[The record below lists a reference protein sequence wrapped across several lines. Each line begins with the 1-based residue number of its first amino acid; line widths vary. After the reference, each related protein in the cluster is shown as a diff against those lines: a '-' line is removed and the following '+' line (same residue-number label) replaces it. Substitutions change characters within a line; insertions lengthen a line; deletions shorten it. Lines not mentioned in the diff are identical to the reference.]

1 MLTPEQFVALA
12 MLVCTA
18 GATATLVLSRRATLA
33 GWIAFGTVAA
43 AGVLAWLG
51 AGRVLLTGAGHA
63 ETFFTVASMGFSL
76 RLHVDGLSAVFLI
89 LIATVSIPAALYSID
104 YMRHHLEHGVG
115 RYYPN
120 LLLFIAAMYGLVST
134 TDVMYFFFIF
144 WQMMTLTGYALI
156 RYEPRKPENVRAA
169 NRYLW
174 MMQLACVV
182 TMIGAGLLARG
193 AVQLPSGELLLR
205 YDIDA
210 VSHHLPLILETQPGL
225 AAFAFALFL
234 VGFGIKVGM
243 WPFGRIW
250 LPDAHPAAPSPVSA
264 LLSGVMIKT
273 GVYGLL
279 RCFLWLVPAEAI
291 GDFPAARWGFVI
303 AILGT
308 ITLLTGTVDALRQEQ
323 SKRLLAYSS
332 IGQAGYILLALGIC
346 LALLPGQEP
355 GAQALAALA
364 LAGALFHTVNHGV
377 FKSLLFLNAGSIL
390 HATGT
395 QDLNKL
401 GGLIR
406 FMPLTAFTAFIGA
419 AAIAGVPLTSG
430 FASKWTIYSAAIPGA
445 GSAWFLPLCI
455 AIAILTSALTLALFV
470 KFYGALFLS
479 RTSALVL
486 ARSAHSPSLEV
497 GRTMRLAQ
505 SFLALVCVAGG
516 LLPFL
521 TLHLISQ
528 ALLASGYGLAAII
541 ADSIPLMPTVVF
553 GLGAITDA
561 SVYAPLAVGIV
572 LALIFLTVRFVARLG
587 GATRR
592 ATTPW
597 LCGYA
602 VETEVNRYRAG
613 HLYGEIKRFLPA
625 RATSPVPVTEPDS
638 VAEPTPKPI
647 APWSLE
653 KS

>member
-1 MLTPEQFVALA
+1 MQ
-12 MLVCTA
+12 
-18 GATATLVLSRRATLA
+18 
-33 GWIAFGTVAA
+33 
-43 AGVLAWLG
+43 
-51 AGRVLLTGAGHA
+51 
-63 ETFFTVASMGFSL
+63 
-76 RLHVDGLSAVFLI
+76 
-89 LIATVSIPAALYSID
+89 
-104 YMRHHLEHGVG
+104 HHLEHGVG

-134 TDVMYFFFIF
+134 TDLMYFFFIF

-156 RYEPRKPENVRAA
+156 RYEPRKPGNVRAA

-174 MMQLACVV
+174 MMQLACAV

-205 YDIDA
+205 YDIEA
-210 VSHHLPLILETQPGL
+210 VSHHLPLLLETQPGL

-279 RCFLWLVPAEAI
+279 RCFLWLVPPEAL
-291 GDFPAARWGFVI
+291 DAFPAARWGFVI

-308 ITLLTGTVDALRQEQ
+308 VTLLTGTAHALRQEQ

-346 LALLPGQEP
+346 LSLLPSSQP
-355 GAQALAALA
+355 GAQTLAALA
-364 LAGALFHTVNHGV
+364 LAGALFHTLNHGI

-406 FMPLTAFTAFIGA
+406 FMPLTAFTAFIAA

-430 FASKWTIYSAAIPGA
+430 FASKWTIYSAAVPGVS
-445 GSAWFLPLCI
+445 SAWFLPLCI

-486 ARSAHSPSLEV
+486 ARAAHRPSLEV
-497 GRTMRLAQ
+497 SWTMRVAQ

-516 LLPFL
+516 LLPFV
-521 TLHLISQ
+521 TLHIISQ
-528 ALLASGYGLAAII
+528 ALLASGTGLASII
-541 ADSIPLMPTVVF
+541 ADAIPLMPTVVF
-553 GLGAITDA
+553 GLGGATDA
-561 SVYAPLAVGIV
+561 SVYAPLAVVIV
-572 LALIFLTVRFVARLG
+572 LALIFLTVRLVARLG

-592 ATTPW
+592 VTTPW

-602 VETEVNRYRAG
+602 VETEANRYRAG
-613 HLYGEIKRFLPA
+613 HLYGEIKRCLPLRA
-625 RATSPVPVTEPDS
+625 RPVVPVIGPDTA
-638 VAEPTPKPI
+638 AEQSPKPI

-653 KS
+653 NN